1 MSVEVKVSKKRKRSW
16 RDYLG
21 AFGRAHRKASVQL
34 ETSMPLLAHLNE
46 LRQRLFKAFFA
57 VILMTAISFVYAGQM
72 IDFLAG
78 PIGGSKALVSIEVTE
93 NIAIFMRVA
102 MLGGII
108 LSMPV
113 IVYQLL
119 RFMLPGLKANERVWL
134 LTIVPL
140 ASLLFIAGVAFTW
153 FVMIPSAVPFLIHF
167 LGITTHVRPLNYFEF
182 VTTLMFWIGI
192 CFELPLVMM
201 FLAKM
206 KIVSAKQLAGGWRYA
221 VVAIAIVAAAVTP
234 TVDPVNMGLVMAPLM
249 GLYVISVVLAAIVGR
264 RRNGQ

>member
-1 MSVEVKVSKKRKRSW
+1 
-16 RDYLG
+16 
-21 AFGRAHRKASVQL
+21 
-34 ETSMPLLAHLNE
+34 MPLLQHLNE

-57 VILMTAISFVYAGQM
+57 VILTTAISFIYAGQM
-72 IDFLAG
+72 IDFLARPDRRFESPG
-78 PIGGSKALVSIEVTE
+78 VDRSHREHCHFYAGGNAGWHHIIG
-93 NIAIFMRVA
+93 
-102 MLGGII
+102 
-108 LSMPV
+108 MPV

-119 RFMLPGLKANERVWL
+119 RFLLPGLKANEKGWL
-134 LTIVPL
+134 LAIVPM

-167 LGITTHVRPLNYFEF
+167 LGITTQVRPLNYFEF

-249 GLYVISVVLAAIVGR
+249 GLYIISVVLAAIVR
-264 RRNGQ
+264 RDRNG

>member
-1 MSVEVKVSKKRKRSW
+1 VSVEAKGTKKRKRSW
-16 RDYLG
+16 RDTLG
-21 AFGRAHRKASVQL
+21 AFGRAHRTASTQF
-34 ETSMPLLAHLNE
+34 ETSMPLLQHLNE

-57 VILMTAISFVYAGQM
+57 VILMTAISFIYAGQM
-72 IDFLAG
+72 IDFLAR

-119 RFMLPGLKANERVWL
+119 RFLLPGLKANEKGWL
-134 LTIVPL
+134 LAIVPM

-153 FVMIPSAVPFLIHF
+153 FIMIPSAVPFLIHF
-167 LGITTHVRPLNYFEF
+167 LGITTQVRPLNYFEF
-182 VTTLMFWIGI
+182 ITTLMFWIGI

-206 KIVSAKQLAGGWRYA
+206 KLVSAKQLAAGWRYA

-249 GLYVISVVLAAIVGR
+249 GLYIISVALAAIVR
-264 RRNGQ
+264 RDRNG